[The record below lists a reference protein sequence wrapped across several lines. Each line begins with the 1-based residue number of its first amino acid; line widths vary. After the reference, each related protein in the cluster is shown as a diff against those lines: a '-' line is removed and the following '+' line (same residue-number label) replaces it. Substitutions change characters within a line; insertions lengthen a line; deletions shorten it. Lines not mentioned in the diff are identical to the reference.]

1 LAHIYDRPEG
11 LMIGQSGD
19 SWKYTTMRIGW
30 RYVAKCHY
38 EGLGWIMQMSLR
50 GGTEYMNFTK
60 KHKEVMDSSQSC
72 VLVIYIPFSIQR
84 FSWQAHFNSRK
95 CV

>member
-1 LAHIYDRPEG
+1 
-11 LMIGQSGD
+11 MIGQSGD

-30 RYVAKCHY
+30 RYVAKCYY
-38 EGLGWIMQMSLR
+38 EGLGWIMEMSPPPR
-50 GGTEYMNFTK
+50 GCRIHKFYD
-60 KHKEVMDSSQSC
+60 HKEVMDSSQSC
-72 VLVIYIPFSIQR
+72 VLVIYIPFSIQP